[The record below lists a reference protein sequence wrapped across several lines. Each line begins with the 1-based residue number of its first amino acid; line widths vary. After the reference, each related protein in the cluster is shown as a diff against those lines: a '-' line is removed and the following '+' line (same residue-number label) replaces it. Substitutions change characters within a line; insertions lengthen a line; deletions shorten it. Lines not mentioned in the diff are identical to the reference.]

1 MNPGGAA
8 RNIVTIGDFFT
19 WWGDQL
25 RALLPTG
32 LAGATPLDHDAILIA
47 IGDAPDLVEVAVRKR
62 GQISRL
68 GRFTLDPAG
77 IRTMKQACALPGRP
91 NAIVLRLAADFLL
104 EKQLTLPLAAERD
117 LDRVLG
123 FEMDRET
130 PFAIDE
136 VYWDATILERDRR
149 QGRLKVLLSLVP
161 RAPLAEL
168 IQTLSAADLAPSMLA
183 PVLADGS
190 VRPIQLDHSASRGSG
205 RAVPLLAT
213 VAAVLA
219 LVAIALPFAKQALA
233 LHSADAAIAALQPTV
248 DEAAQLRRQITGGGG
263 EAIAAER
270 AKLPNPLKV
279 LAATTQALPDDTHLT
294 DLSLKNHRL
303 SLIGQSAAA
312 ARLLGALAAD
322 PTFKDPAFAAPVTKL
337 EANRQEI
344 FSIATEVAP

>member
-1 MNPGGAA
+1 
-8 RNIVTIGDFFT
+8 VTIGDFFT

-32 LAGATPLDHDAILIA
+32 LAGATPLDHDAILITL
-47 IGDAPDLVEVAVRKR
+47 GDAPDLIEVVLRKR
-62 GQISRL
+62 GQTSRL

-77 IRTMKQACALPGRP
+77 IRTLKQACALPGRP
-91 NAIVLRLAADFLL
+91 NATILRLAAESLL
-104 EKQLTLPLAAERD
+104 EKQLTLPLAAERE

-136 VYWDATILERDRR
+136 VYWDATVLERDRR

-161 RAPLAEL
+161 RAPLDAL
-168 IQTLSAADLAPSMLA
+168 IRHLAAADLAPTMLA

-190 VRPIQLDHSASRGSG
+190 VRPIQLDHSRPRGSG
-205 RAVPLLAT
+205 RAVPLLAAAT
-213 VAAVLA
+213 AVLA
-219 LVAIALPFAKQALA
+219 LVAIALPFMKQALA
-233 LHSADAAIAALQPTV
+233 FRAIDATVATLQPTV
-248 DEAAQLRRQITGGGG
+248 DEASRLRRQITGGGG

-270 AKLPNPLKV
+270 AKLPNALKV

-344 FSIATEVAP
+344 FSIVTEVAP

>member
-1 MNPGGAA
+1 M
-8 RNIVTIGDFFT
+8 TIGDFFT

-32 LAGATPLDHDAILIA
+32 LAGATPLDHDAILITL
-47 IGDAPDLVEVAVRKR
+47 GDAPDLIEVVLRKR
-62 GQISRL
+62 GQTSRL

-77 IRTMKQACALPGRP
+77 IRTLKQACALPGRP
-91 NAIVLRLAADFLL
+91 NATILRLAAESLL
-104 EKQLTLPLAAERD
+104 EKQLTLPLAAERE

-136 VYWDATILERDRR
+136 VYWDATVLERDRR

-161 RAPLAEL
+161 RAPLDAL
-168 IQTLSAADLAPSMLA
+168 IRHLAAADLAPTMLA

-190 VRPIQLDHSASRGSG
+190 VRPIQLDHSRPRGSG
-205 RAVPLLAT
+205 RAVPLLAAAT
-213 VAAVLA
+213 AVLA
-219 LVAIALPFAKQALA
+219 LVAIALPFMKQALA
-233 LHSADAAIAALQPTV
+233 FRAIDATVATLQPTV
-248 DEAAQLRRQITGGGG
+248 DEASRLRRQITGGGG

-270 AKLPNPLKV
+270 AKLPNALKV

-322 PTFKDPAFAAPVTKL
+322 PTFKNPVFAAPVTKL

>member
-1 MNPGGAA
+1 V
-8 RNIVTIGDFFT
+8 IIGDFFT

-25 RALLPTG
+25 RDLLPTG
-32 LAGATPLDHDAILIA
+32 FAGAAPLDHDAVLITP
-47 IGDAPDLVEVAVRKR
+47 GAPPDRVEVALHKR

-68 GRFTLDPAG
+68 GHFMLDPAG

-91 NAIVLRLAADFLL
+91 NATILRLAAEFLL
-104 EKQLTLPLAAERD
+104 EKQLSLPLAAERE

-130 PFAIDE
+130 PFTTDE

-161 RAPLAEL
+161 RAPLDAL
-168 IQTLSAADLAPSMLA
+168 IHHLAAADLAPTLLA
-183 PVLADGS
+183 PVLADGT
-190 VRPIQLDHSASRGSG
+190 VRPIQLDHSGTRGRG
-205 RAVPLLAT
+205 RAVPLLAAT
-213 VAAVLA
+213 TAVLA
-219 LVAIALPFAKQALA
+219 LIAVALPFAKQALA
-233 LHSADAAIAALQPTV
+233 FRSV
-248 DEAAQLRRQITGGGG
+248 DETIATLRPSVEEAERLRRQIAGGGG

-270 AKLPNPLKV
+270 AKLPNALKV

-322 PTFKDPAFAAPVTKL
+322 PIFKDPAFAAPVTKL

-344 FSIATEVAP
+344 FSIVTEVAP

>member
-1 MNPGGAA
+1 M
-8 RNIVTIGDFFT
+8 TIGDFFT

-25 RALLPTG
+25 RGFLPTG
-32 LAGATPLDHDAILIA
+32 LAGAAPQDHDAIVLTV
-47 IGDAPDLVEVAVRKR
+47 GDPPDLIEAALRKR
-62 GQISRL
+62 GQTGKL

-77 IRTMKQACALPGRP
+77 LRLLKQACAQPGRP
-91 NAIVLRLAADFLL
+91 PATVLRLDAEFLL

-136 VYWDATILERDRR
+136 VYWDATVLERDRR

-161 RAPLAEL
+161 RASLEDL
-168 IQTLSAADLAPSMLA
+168 IGALGSVDLAPTVLA

-190 VRPIQLDHSASRGSG
+190 VRPIHLDHSAPRGND
-205 RAVPLLAT
+205 RAVPLLAWAT
-213 VAAVLA
+213 AALA
-219 LVAIALPFAKQALA
+219 LIAIALPFARQALA
-233 LHSADAAIAALQPTV
+233 FHSIDATIAALQPTV
-248 DEAAQLRRQITGGGG
+248 DEAARLRRQITGGGG

-270 AKLPNPLKV
+270 GKLPNALKV

-294 DLSLKNHRL
+294 DLSLKNRRL

-344 FSIATEVAP
+344 FSIATQVAP

>member
-1 MNPGGAA
+1 M
-8 RNIVTIGDFFT
+8 TIGDFFT

-32 LAGATPLDHDAILIA
+32 LAGATPLDHDAILITL
-47 IGDAPDLVEVAVRKR
+47 GDAPDLIEVVLRKR
-62 GQISRL
+62 GQTSRL

-77 IRTMKQACALPGRP
+77 IRTLKQACALPGRP
-91 NAIVLRLAADFLL
+91 NATILRLAAESLL
-104 EKQLTLPLAAERD
+104 EKQLTLPLAAERE

-136 VYWDATILERDRR
+136 VYWDATVLERDRR

-161 RAPLAEL
+161 RAPLDAL
-168 IQTLSAADLAPSMLA
+168 IRHLAAADLAPTMLA

-190 VRPIQLDHSASRGSG
+190 VRPIQLDHSRPRGSG
-205 RAVPLLAT
+205 RAVPLLAAAT
-213 VAAVLA
+213 AVLA
-219 LVAIALPFAKQALA
+219 LVAIALPFMKQALA
-233 LHSADAAIAALQPTV
+233 FRAIDATVATLQPTV
-248 DEAAQLRRQITGGGG
+248 DEASRLRRQITGGGG

-270 AKLPNPLKV
+270 AKLPNALKV

-344 FSIATEVAP
+344 FSIVTEVAP

>member
-1 MNPGGAA
+1 M
-8 RNIVTIGDFFT
+8 TIGDFFT

-32 LAGATPLDHDAILIA
+32 LAGATPLDHDAILITL
-47 IGDAPDLVEVAVRKR
+47 GDAPDLIEVVLRKR
-62 GQISRL
+62 GQTSRL

-77 IRTMKQACALPGRP
+77 IRTLKQACALPGRP
-91 NAIVLRLAADFLL
+91 NATILRLAAEFLL
-104 EKQLTLPLAAERD
+104 EKQLTLPLAAERE

-136 VYWDATILERDRR
+136 VYWDATVLERDRR

-161 RAPLAEL
+161 RAPLDAL
-168 IQTLSAADLAPSMLA
+168 IRHLAAADLAPTMLA

-190 VRPIQLDHSASRGSG
+190 VRPIQLDHSRPRGSG
-205 RAVPLLAT
+205 RAVPLLAAAT
-213 VAAVLA
+213 AVLA
-219 LVAIALPFAKQALA
+219 LVAIALPFMKQALA
-233 LHSADAAIAALQPTV
+233 FRAIDATVATLQPTV
-248 DEAAQLRRQITGGGG
+248 DEASRLRRQITGGGG

-270 AKLPNPLKV
+270 AKLPNALKV

-344 FSIATEVAP
+344 FSIVTEVAP

>member
-1 MNPGGAA
+1 M
-8 RNIVTIGDFFT
+8 TIGDFFT
-19 WWGDQL
+19 WWSDQL

-32 LAGATPLDHDAILIA
+32 LAGATTLDHDAVLLTV
-47 IGDAPDLVEVAVRKR
+47 GETPDLVEVALRKR
-62 GQISRL
+62 GQTSRL

-77 IRTMKQACALPGRP
+77 LRLMKQACALPGRP
-91 NAIVLRLAADFLL
+91 AATVLHLAADFLL

-136 VYWDATILERDRR
+136 VYWDATVLERDRR

-161 RAPLAEL
+161 RAPLEDL
-168 IQTLSAADLAPSMLA
+168 IRTLGSADLAPTMLA
-183 PVLADGS
+183 PVLADGT
-190 VRPIQLDHSASRGSG
+190 VRPIQLDHSAKRGSG
-205 RAVPLLAT
+205 RAVPRLALAT
-213 VAAVLA
+213 AVLA
-219 LVAIALPFAKQALA
+219 LVAVALPFAKQALA
-233 LHSADAAIAALQPTV
+233 FRSVEATIARLQPTV
-248 DEAAQLRRQITGGGG
+248 DQASQLRRQITGGGG
-263 EAIAAER
+263 EAIAGER

-279 LAATTQALPDDTHLT
+279 LAAATQALPDDTHLT
-294 DLSLKNHRL
+294 DFSLKNHRL

-322 PTFKDPAFAAPVTKL
+322 PIFKNPAFAAPVTKL

-344 FSIATEVAP
+344 FSIATEVTP

>member
-1 MNPGGAA
+1 M
-8 RNIVTIGDFFT
+8 TIGDFFT

-32 LAGATPLDHDAILIA
+32 LAGATPLDHDAILITL
-47 IGDAPDLVEVAVRKR
+47 GDAPDLIEVVLRKR
-62 GQISRL
+62 GQTSRL

-77 IRTMKQACALPGRP
+77 IRTLKQACTLPGRP
-91 NAIVLRLAADFLL
+91 NATILRLAAESLL
-104 EKQLTLPLAAERD
+104 EKQLTLPLAAERE

-136 VYWDATILERDRR
+136 VYWDATVLERDRR

-161 RAPLAEL
+161 RAPLDAL
-168 IQTLSAADLAPSMLA
+168 IRHLAAADLAPTMLA

-190 VRPIQLDHSASRGSG
+190 VRPIQLDHSRPRGSG
-205 RAVPLLAT
+205 RAVPLLAAAT
-213 VAAVLA
+213 AVLA
-219 LVAIALPFAKQALA
+219 LVAIALPFMKQALA
-233 LHSADAAIAALQPTV
+233 FRAIDATVATLQPTV
-248 DEAAQLRRQITGGGG
+248 DEASRLRRQITGGGG

-270 AKLPNPLKV
+270 AKLPNALKV

-344 FSIATEVAP
+344 FSIVTEVAP

>member
-1 MNPGGAA
+1 
-8 RNIVTIGDFFT
+8 VTIGDFFT

-32 LAGATPLDHDAILIA
+32 LAGAKPLDHDAVLVTL
-47 IGDAPDLVEVAVRKR
+47 GDAPDLVEVALRKR
-62 GQISRL
+62 GQTSRL

-77 IRTMKQACALPGRP
+77 IRTMKQAVAVPGRP
-91 NAIVLRLAADFLL
+91 NATILRLAADFLL
-104 EKQLTLPLAAERD
+104 EKQLILPLAAERE

-130 PFAIDE
+130 PFAVDE
-136 VYWDATILERDRR
+136 VYWDATVLERDRR
-149 QGRLKVLLSLVP
+149 QGRLRVLLSLVP
-161 RAPLAEL
+161 RAPLDDL
-168 IQTLSAADLAPSMLA
+168 IRHLSAAGLAPTMLA
-183 PVLADGS
+183 PILADGS
-190 VRPIQLDHSASRGSG
+190 VRPIQLDHSGPRGSG
-205 RAVPLLAT
+205 RAVPMLALAT
-213 VAAVLA
+213 AVLA
-219 LVAIALPFAKQALA
+219 LIAIALPFTKQALA
-233 LHSADAAIAALQPTV
+233 IRSVDATIATLQPTV
-248 DEAAQLRRQITGGGG
+248 DETSRLRRQITGGGG
-263 EAIAAER
+263 EVVAAER
-270 AKLPNPLKV
+270 AKLPNALKV

-294 DLSLKNHRL
+294 DLSLKNRRL

>member
-1 MNPGGAA
+1 M
-8 RNIVTIGDFFT
+8 IIGDFFT

-32 LAGATPLDHDAILIA
+32 LAGATPLDHDAVLIT
-47 IGDAPDLVEVAVRKR
+47 IGDSPDLVEVALRKR
-62 GQISRL
+62 GQTSRL

-77 IRTMKQACALPGRP
+77 VRALKQACALPGRP
-91 NAIVLRLAADFLL
+91 NATILRLAPDFLL
-104 EKQLTLPLAAERD
+104 EKQLTLPLAAERE

-130 PFAIDE
+130 PFAADE
-136 VYWDATILERDRR
+136 VYWDATVLERDRR

-168 IQTLSAADLAPSMLA
+168 IRNLTAADVAPTVLA

-190 VRPIQLDHSASRGSG
+190 VRPIQLDHSGTRGGG
-205 RAVPLLAT
+205 RAVPMLAAAT
-213 VAAVLA
+213 AVLA
-219 LVAIALPFAKQALA
+219 LVAVALPFVKQAVA
-233 LHSADAAIAALQPTV
+233 FRAIDSTITTLQPTV
-248 DEAAQLRRQITGGGG
+248 DEASRLRRQITGGGG

-270 AKLPNPLKV
+270 AKLPNTLKV

-322 PTFKDPAFAAPVTKL
+322 PTFTDPAFAAPVTKL

-344 FSIATEVAP
+344 FSIVTEVAP